1 LFGRQFGRQFAAEPP
16 LWSGPSGPF
25 HARIEVGWRPQKI
38 CKTSTA
44 AAWCGHDVQLEV
56 TGPSDELVH
65 PGSIDGTIARGPT
78 AVDESLDDVGETLI
92 AERLLVRGAA
102 RTKAVFVGERPT
114 RVDDRPE
121 RVIQFPMT
129 LPDGPGVKGRARQRL
144 GGSADENEQ
153 TED

>member
-1 LFGRQFGRQFAAEPP
+1 
-16 LWSGPSGPF
+16 
-25 HARIEVGWRPQKI
+25 
-38 CKTSTA
+38 
-44 AAWCGHDVQLEV
+44 
-56 TGPSDELVH
+56 
-65 PGSIDGTIARGPT
+65 
-78 AVDESLDDVGETLI
+78 
-92 AERLLVRGAA
+92 
-102 RTKAVFVGERPT
+102 VFVGERPT